1 MEFTSIFLNKISKI
15 EKKNVSRHK
24 SVGFP
29 AIFKKNLG
37 NELWVRVVS
46 HELPWSR
53 DARFLSLIHR
63 RSELHSDILLT
74 TVCLSYIFF

>member
-1 MEFTSIFLNKISKI
+1 MEFTSIILNKICKI
-15 EKKNVSRHK
+15 K
-24 SVGFP
+24 FP

-53 DARFLSLIHR
+53 DVCIPSLIHR